1 MFMSIDELN
10 KINVGRKE
18 LAAILDYHENHI
30 NYLVT
35 KEGAPKNEE
44 HNSYSLVGFI
54 KWWKKYFER
63 TKEEEI
69 QRVKNAKPQDQLAL
83 NSSRLKELQIKE
95 KEGELVSA
103 ADVNDAWQNEMAVLN
118 AKVDGLPI
126 KAAPQLV
133 GISDQTKIKDILTE
147 LINDLKADI
156 AKTKLH
162 TKSKLPGTAQ

>member
-1 MFMSIDELN
+1 MSIDELN

-18 LAAILDYHENHI
+18 LAFILDYHENHI

-35 KEGAPKNEE
+35 KEGAPKNEV
-44 HNSYSLVGFI
+44 HNSYSLIGFI
-54 KWWKKYFER
+54 KWWRKYFEKS
-63 TKEEEI
+63 KEEEI
-69 QRVKNAKPQDQLAL
+69 QRARSAKPQDYLATV
-83 NSSRLKELQIKE
+83 SAKIKELQIKE
-95 KEGELVSA
+95 KEGELVPA

-133 GISDQTKIKDILTE
+133 GISDQSKIKDILTE